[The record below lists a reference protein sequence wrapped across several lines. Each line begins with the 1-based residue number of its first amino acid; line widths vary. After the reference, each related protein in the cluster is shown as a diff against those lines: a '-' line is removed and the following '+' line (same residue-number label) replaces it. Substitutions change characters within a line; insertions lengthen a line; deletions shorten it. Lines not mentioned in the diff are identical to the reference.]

1 MQPKPFARGQ
11 QPLLQALKR
20 VLKRATRER
29 RRSRARASKLAR
41 SQPITPIVQANR
53 HPKRKLRVQGPIHL
67 RVHFYRSTREWYFS
81 VYLLSG
87 STFVSNISTVDGAV
101 HDLRQRLP
109 GDDAAHLTSTTT
121 TPHQLFALTEKLLI
135 MLL

>member
-1 MQPKPFARGQ
+1 MQPKPFAHAQ
-11 QPLLQALKR
+11 QPLLQAFKR

-41 SQPITPIVQANR
+41 SPLITPIVQANR
-53 HPKRKLRVQGPIHL
+53 QPKRKLRVQRPIL
-67 RVHFYRSTREWYFS
+67 RVYFYRSTREWYFS

>member
-1 MQPKPFARGQ
+1 MQPKPFARAQ
-11 QPLLQALKR
+11 QPLLQAFKR
-20 VLKRATRER
+20 VLRRATRER
-29 RRSRARASKLAR
+29 RRERARASKPAR
-41 SQPITPIVQANR
+41 SPPITPIVQANR
-53 HPKRKLRVQGPIHL
+53 QPKRKLTVQRPIL
-67 RVHFYRSTREWYFS
+67 RVYFYRSTREWYFS
-81 VYLLSG
+81 VYLLSR

-121 TPHQLFALTEKLLI
+121 TPHQLFALTETLLI

>member
-1 MQPKPFARGQ
+1 MPAVQPKPFARAQ

-20 VLKRATRER
+20 VLKPATRER
-29 RRSRARASKLAR
+29 RCSRACASKPAR
-41 SQPITPIVQANR
+41 SPPITPIVQANR
-53 HPKRKLRVQGPIHL
+53 RKLRVQGPIL
-67 RVHFYRSTREWYFS
+67 RVHFYQSTRECYFS

-87 STFVSNISTVDGAV
+87 STFGSNISTVDGAV
-101 HDLRQRLP
+101 HDLRQRLS

-121 TPHQLFALTEKLLI
+121 NPHQLFALTEKLLI